1 MFPSPDIDVL
11 NEVRDV
17 FFPVIWFDEGAEIDK
32 TWTRKYK
39 NMVQVPFLL
48 VDIFTYA
55 AISIGSIF
63 LIIALISFCLT
74 FGKKAL

>member
-1 MFPSPDIDVL
+1 MFASPDIDVL

-17 FFPVIWFDEGAEIDK
+17 FFPVIWFDEGAEID
-32 TWTRKYK
+32 TAWTRKYK

-48 VDIFTYA
+48 VDIFTYTV
-55 AISIGSIF
+55 ISIGCIF

-74 FGKKAL
+74 FGK